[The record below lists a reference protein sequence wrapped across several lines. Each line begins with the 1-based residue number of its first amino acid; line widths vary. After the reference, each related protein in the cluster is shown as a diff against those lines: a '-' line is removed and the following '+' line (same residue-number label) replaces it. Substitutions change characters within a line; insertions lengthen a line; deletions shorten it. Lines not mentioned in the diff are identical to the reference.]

1 MKNKFLKFILP
12 MAVVAFGLA
21 GAMHTNAMDK
31 KATALIDR
39 WGYTHLEGQNCVI
52 TNVMCKTDGSILC
65 KQGTT
70 QLYDFV
76 STTSC
81 PNPLTKNP

>member
-1 MKNKFLKFILP
+1 MKTKFFKFILP

-21 GAMHTNAMDK
+21 GAAHTNAMGK
-31 KATALIDR
+31 TAVALADR

-52 TNVMCKTDGSILC
+52 TNVMCKTDPGTPC
-65 KQGTT
+65 KQGSA

-81 PNPLTKNP
+81 PNPLNKI